1 MIRYI
6 PIIWNYLT
14 TWACPH
20 KRRFFLTLFALD
32 GPLLTLDF
40 SMPLWW
46 RPVAEYLAL
55 IFDPHV
61 GQLIQYTAVVAAIW
75 LTVVRIKHF
84 NKLMKQMDQKPPQN
98 D

>member
-1 MIRYI
+1 MFH
-6 PIIWNYLT
+6 WG
-14 TWACPH
+14 CPE
-20 KRRFFLTLFALD
+20 KRRYFLKLISFD
-32 GPLLTLDF
+32 IHLLGFDITV
-40 SMPLWW
+40 PLWW

-84 NKLMKQMDQKPPQN
+84 NKLMKKMDQ
-98 D
+98 DG

>member
-1 MIRYI
+1 MIRYLLD
-6 PIIWNYLT
+6 WT
-14 TWACPH
+14 CPH
-20 KRRFFLTLFALD
+20 KRAFFLGLLALD

-40 SMPLWW
+40 SMFMWW
-46 RPVAEYLAL
+46 RQITEYLLL

-61 GQLIQYTAVVAAIW
+61 GQFIQYTAGIGAIW
-75 LTVVRIKHF
+75 LTYVRIKHF